1 MPAAMPE
8 DTYRLLGAIY
18 AIPLDTLPNG
28 NARETLYALAF
39 AGVEMNVYQHAAGEW
54 VIWLRPAERWQD
66 GRYTL
71 AEWERDYAQLAGEAL
86 ARLTGKVGAA

>member
-1 MPAAMPE
+1 
-8 DTYRLLGAIY
+8 
-18 AIPLDTLPNG
+18 
-28 NARETLYALAF
+28 
-39 AGVEMNVYQHAAGEW
+39 MNVYQHAAGEW